1 MSTASQPIASE
12 PRPNSLSPAQVRG
25 RLGNYAQLMKLRVTF
40 LVVAAAWCGYFMAA
54 VKSGEPVL
62 SWRLLHTLLGI
73 GVVSGG
79 AAALNQV
86 LEREADARMR
96 RTQSRPLPAGRMKTA
111 NALLFGVMIVVGG
124 CAYLAL
130 RTNLLT
136 GYLALTTAIA
146 YLVFYTPLKQITSI
160 CTFVGAFPGAMPA
173 LLGWTALRGRIE
185 WEALALFAIMLLWQF
200 PHFLAIAWLYAEDY
214 GNAGIRMLPV
224 VERDGR
230 STTREILLYS
240 ITLIPVSVAPAIL
253 GMTGWVYAAGALLLS
268 AGYFY
273 YGWR

>member
-136 GYLALTTAIA
+136 GYLALATAIA

-160 CTFVGAFPGAMPA
+160 CT
-173 LLGWTALRGRIE
+173 
-185 WEALALFAIMLLWQF
+185 
-200 PHFLAIAWLYAEDY
+200 
-214 GNAGIRMLPV
+214 
-224 VERDGR
+224 
-230 STTREILLYS
+230 
-240 ITLIPVSVAPAIL
+240 
-253 GMTGWVYAAGALLLS
+253 
-268 AGYFY
+268 
-273 YGWR
+273 